1 MTRKVISILLILMTV
16 HAWADPI
23 DQQQAV
29 QNVKAFLSSQSK
41 KGAKG
46 IRAITQRNKE
56 IVMEKAAEVADA
68 YFVFNIQGGGFV
80 IAAADDRVPAVLGYA
95 DSGSF
100 DMQEIPDNMRGWL
113 EGMTAE
119 IQAVQQEKG
128 EGVENAK
135 ATRESIAPMIT
146 TKWRQGSTSGNA
158 YNYQCPTISNS
169 YCLTGCVATAMAQ
182 LMKYHE
188 WPKTTCQTIPSYL
201 SDTKNGYKVGTLPAL
216 PGVVF
221 DWANMKNTYSNE
233 SSSDASAKA
242 VAQLMRYCGQ
252 SVEMQYS
259 PSASSASTSDMSG
272 ALKRYFDYD
281 EGTRTENRTGY
292 TIEQWNEMVYH
303 ELAEK
308 RPVVLSGSSS
318 GGGHSFICD
327 GYDTDDYFH
336 INWGW
341 GGSSDGCFLL
351 SVLNPHDNS
360 GSGASSTRDGY
371 SASNYAIVGAQPPT
385 GNPYTSFFKM
395 TAVNLSS
402 SGTTIICN
410 IWNRTGEQHIFDLG
424 YAIKTE
430 NGDYN
435 ILYSYTNRDLQ
446 AGHGY
451 SGFKYNL
458 SDANL
463 ADGTYY
469 IYVVSKESSS
479 TTWLLSNAYYFTVVV
494 KNGKIS
500 ITVPS
505 SILSFESYTLLSDG
519 KSGLPQELSV
529 IIENSGV
536 KEFYGRLYFF
546 LEGSD
551 TYMARTGSTISPG
564 KQSDISFYFT
574 PTVSGTLRFWITT
587 DEDGKD
593 KIGEGTLTFTELPK
607 EVIVSLTPMNMNN
620 VNGVNYMT
628 TTAFRAQLIIFNN
641 TDSKQTVTLYTTLKG
656 SDHSGAWDRSYEV
669 ESKGTKTVTYSSS
682 LTEGNTYTLTVYKDK
697 TKTDTWQDPIIF
709 TISTVMSPPT
719 AIEGVTE
726 DVQEKEPVYYDLQ
739 GRRVEHPTKGIY
751 IVNKK
756 KVIIK

>member
-16 HAWADPI
+16 QAWADPI

-41 KGAKG
+41 KGAKC

-128 EGVENAK
+128 EGAENAK

-146 TKWRQGSTSGNA
+146 TKWRQGSKNGNA
-158 YNYQCPTISNS
+158 YNYQCPTINNS

-188 WPKTTCQTIPSYL
+188 WPKTTCQTIPSYE
-201 SDTKNGYKVGTLPAL
+201 STKEYSKKTVGTLPSL

-233 SSSDASAKA
+233 SSTDASAKA

-259 PSASSASTSDMSG
+259 PSSSSASTSDMSG

-281 EGTRTENRTGY
+281 EGVHKEDRTYY
-292 TIEQWNEMVYH
+292 TIEEWNEMIYH

-308 RPVVLSGSSS
+308 RPVVLRGQSS
-318 GGGHSFICD
+318 GGGHAFVCD
-327 GYDTDDYFH
+327 GYDADDYFH

-341 GGSSDGCFLL
+341 GGSSDGYFLL
-351 SVLNPHDNS
+351 SVLNPYDNS
-360 GSGASSTRDGY
+360 GAGASTTRDGY
-371 SASNYAIVGAQPPT
+371 SAENYAIVGIQPPT
-385 GNPYTSFFKM
+385 GNSYDPPLQLDIYGSLSFDGS
-395 TAVNLSS
+395 TLDSP
-402 SGTTIICN
+402 
-410 IWNRTGEQHIFDLG
+410 IWNTMGEQVTFDMG
-424 YAIKTE
+424 YAIKNEDGSLTIIE
-430 NGDYN
+430 SRSSKTLQDRY
-435 ILYSYTNRDLQ
+435 YTHFYFDLSK
-446 AGHGY
+446 A
-451 SGFKYNL
+451 NL
-458 SDANL
+458 SD
-463 ADGTYY
+463 GSYT
-469 IYVVSKESSS
+469 I
-479 TTWLLSNAYYFTVVV
+479 FTVIKRPDDTEWKFLCKDCFIVTV
-494 KNGKIS
+494 KDGSINIS
-500 ITVPS
+500 ISTPNYN
-505 SILSFESYTLLSDG
+505 LFFDRYTLLSDG
-519 KSGLPQELSV
+519 KNGMPQELSV
-529 IIENSGV
+529 KINNSGES
-536 KEFYGRLYFF
+536 EFYGRLYLFI
-546 LEGSD
+546 EG
-551 TYMARTGSTISPG
+551 TNEYVACTGSTVSPG

-574 PTVSGTLRFWITT
+574 PTASGTLRFWITT

-593 KIGEGTLTFTELPK
+593 KIGEGTITITETPK
-607 EVIVSLTPMNMNN
+607 EVIVSLTPLNMNT
-620 VNGVNYMT
+620 VNGINYMT
-628 TTAFRAQLIIFNN
+628 TTAFRAQLMIFNN
-641 TDSKQTVTLYTTLKG
+641 TDSEQQVALYTTIKGPDKNGAWNGSYTVAAGKTQTVTYTST
-656 SDHSGAWDRSYEV
+656 
-669 ESKGTKTVTYSSS
+669 

-697 TKTDTWQDPIIF
+697 TKTDTWQAPITF
-709 TISTVMSPPT
+709 TVSTSTGIQSVADTTP
-719 AIEGVTE
+719 
-726 DVQEKEPVYYDLQ
+726 EKEPVYYDLQ
-739 GRRVEHPTKGIY
+739 GRVVKHPTKGIY

>member
-16 HAWADPI
+16 QVWADPI

-29 QNVKAFLSSQSK
+29 QNVKAFLNTQSR
-41 KGAKG
+41 KGVKG

-158 YNYQCPTISNS
+158 YNYQCPTISNL

-188 WPKTTCQTIPSYL
+188 WPKTTCQTIPSYE
-201 SDTKNGYKVGTLPAL
+201 STKEYSKKTVGTLPSL

-233 SSSDASAKA
+233 SSTDASAKA

-281 EGTRTENRTGY
+281 EGTRTEYRAGY
-292 TIEQWNEMVYH
+292 TIEQWNEMVYQ

-318 GGGHSFICD
+318 GGGHAFICD
-327 GYDTDDYFH
+327 GYDADDYFH

-351 SVLNPHDNS
+351 SVLNPYDNS

-385 GNPYTSFFKM
+385 GNPYTPLFKM
-395 TAVNLSS
+395 TAVDLSA
-402 SGTTIICN
+402 SGTYITCN
-410 IWNRTGEQHIFDLG
+410 IKNRTGEQHVFDLG
-424 YAIKTE
+424 YATKTE

-435 ILYSYTNRDLQ
+435 ILYSYTNRDLK
-446 AGHGY
+446 AGQGY
-451 SGFKYNL
+451 SGFKYDL
-458 SDANL
+458 SNANL

-505 SILSFESYTLLSDG
+505 SILSFERYTLLSDG

-529 IIENSGV
+529 TIDNSGD
-536 KEFYGRLYFF
+536 KEFYDRLYLFI
-546 LEGSD
+546 EGTS
-551 TYMARTGSTISPG
+551 TYMASTGSTISPG
-564 KQSDISFYFT
+564 KQSDISFFFT
-574 PTVSGTLRFWITT
+574 PTAGGTFRFWICT
-587 DEDGKD
+587 DSKGEN
-593 KIGEGTLTFTELPK
+593 KIGEGTVTFTEAEK
-607 EVIVSLTPMNMNN
+607 QVYVKLTPLNMNT
-620 VNGVNYMT
+620 VNDVNYMT
-628 TTAFRAQLIIFNN
+628 TTAFRAQLMIFNN
-641 TDSKQTVTLYTTLKG
+641 TDSEQQVALYTTIKG
-656 SDHSGAWDRSYEV
+656 PDKNGAWDRSYTV
-669 ESKGTKTVTYSSS
+669 AAGKTQTVTYTST

-697 TKTDTWQDPIIF
+697 TKTDTWQAPITF
-709 TISTVMSPPT
+709 TVSTSTGIQSVADTTP
-719 AIEGVTE
+719 
-726 DVQEKEPVYYDLQ
+726 EKEPVFYDLQ
-739 GRRVEHPTKGIY
+739 GRRVDHPTKGIY